1 MSSAFSVDGFRLLA
15 QRRLPKMVFDYLEG
29 GADDEKCLQRN
40 RDAFDQWEFNPR
52 RLVDVARRDLSVKIF
67 DAVQPLPLMVAPM
80 GLNGAFWPKGDLAL
94 AQAARKAGIPFI
106 LSTAANA
113 SIEEVADKAGGDL
126 WFQLYVVHP
135 SLADQLVARALAA
148 GYRTLVLTTDVAVN
162 GKRERD
168 LRSGFGLPFKYTP
181 KVMLD
186 GVLHPR
192 WSLSLLAGGMPQM
205 ANFAN
210 QDANNVE
217 LQAALLSRKM
227 DASFD
232 WDSLKRLRDIWPHRL
247 LVKGILHPDDAARC
261 IELGADGVILSNH
274 GGRQLDSSCSPMS
287 VLQEIAK
294 VLPGQVLV
302 DSGFRRGSDIVK
314 AMALGAGGVLIGR
327 PLLYGLAAA
336 GEEGVSE
343 VLSILKDEM
352 DRTLANMGCASMA
365 ALSLSHI
372 TSSKK

>member
-1 MSSAFSVDGFRLLA
+1 MSLAFSVAGFRSLA

-29 GADDEKCLQRN
+29 GADDEKCLRRN
-40 RDAFDQWEFNPR
+40 EDAFDNWDLIPR
-52 RLVDVARRDLSVKIF
+52 RLVNVAQRDLSVNVFGSI
-67 DAVQPLPLMVAPM
+67 QPLPLMVAPM

-94 AQAARKAGIPFI
+94 ARAARRAGIPFM
-106 LSTAANA
+106 LSTAANV
-113 SIEEVADKAGGDL
+113 SIEDVADNAGGDL

-168 LRSGFGLPFKYTP
+168 LRSGFGLPLKYTP
-181 KVMLD
+181 KVILD
-186 GVLHPR
+186 GMLHPR
-192 WSLSLLAGGMPQM
+192 WSMSLLAGGIPQM

-227 DASFD
+227 DASFN
-232 WDSLKRLRDIWPHRL
+232 WDSLQRLRELWPHRL
-247 LVKGILHPDDAARC
+247 LVKGILHPSDALRC

-287 VLQEIAK
+287 VLGRVAAAH
-294 VLPGQVLV
+294 PGQVLI
-302 DSGFRRGSDIVK
+302 DSGFRRGSDVVK
-314 AMALGAGGVLIGR
+314 AVALGASGVLIGR

-336 GEEGVSE
+336 GEEGASE
-343 VLSILKDEM
+343 VLSILKDEI

-365 ALSLSHI
+365 ALSPDHI
-372 TSSKK
+372 SSTR

>member
-1 MSSAFSVDGFRLLA
+1 MSSAFSVEGFRSLA
-15 QRRLPKMVFDYLEG
+15 KRRLPRMVFDYLEG
-29 GADDEKCLQRN
+29 GAEDEKCLQRN
-40 RDAFDQWEFNPR
+40 RLAFDEWEFRPR
-52 RLVDVARRDLSVKIF
+52 RLADVSTRDLSVNLLGN
-67 DAVQPLPLMVAPM
+67 ALPMPLLVAPT
-80 GLNGAFWPKGDLAL
+80 GLNGAFWPRGDIAL
-94 AQAARKAGIPFI
+94 ATAARKAGIPFM

-113 SIEEVADKAGGDL
+113 SIEQVADKAGGEL

-148 GYRTLVLTTDVAVN
+148 GCRTLVLTTDVAVN

-186 GVLHPR
+186 GMLHPR
-192 WSLSLLAGGMPQM
+192 WSMSLLAGGMPQM

-232 WDSLKRLRDIWPHRL
+232 WEALKRLRQQWPHRL

-287 VLQEIAK
+287 VLKDIA
-294 VLPGQVLV
+294 LAHPGRVLV
-302 DSGFRRGSDIVK
+302 DSGFRRGSDVVK
-314 AMALGAGGVLIGR
+314 AMALGAAGVLIGR

-336 GEEGVSE
+336 GEAGASQ
-343 VLSILKDEM
+343 VLSIFKDEM
-352 DRTLANMGCASMA
+352 DRTLANMGCAAMA
-365 ALSLSHI
+365 GLSLEHI
-372 TSSKK
+372 NSVRG

>member
-15 QRRLPKMVFDYLEG
+15 QRRLPRMVFDYLEG

-40 RDAFDQWEFNPR
+40 RDAFDQWELTPR
-52 RLVDVARRDLSVKIF
+52 RLVDVARRDLSVKVF
-67 DAVQPLPLMVAPM
+67 GTAQPLPLMVAPM

-94 AQAARKAGIPFI
+94 AQAAGKAGIPFI
-106 LSTAANA
+106 LSTAANV

-135 SLADQLVARALAA
+135 SLADQLIARALAA

-186 GVLHPR
+186 GMLHPR
-192 WSLSLLAGGMPQM
+192 WSLGLLAGGMPQM
-205 ANFAN
+205 ANFSN

-227 DASFD
+227 DASFN
-232 WDSLKRLRDIWPHRL
+232 WDSLRRLRDLWPHRL
-247 LVKGILHPDDAARC
+247 LVKGILHPEDAARC
-261 IELGADGVILSNH
+261 MELGADGVILSNH

-287 VLQEIAK
+287 VLQDIASAH
-294 VLPGQVLV
+294 PGQVLV

-336 GEEGVSE
+336 GEEGVSQ

-352 DRTLANMGCASMA
+352 DRTLANMGCASVA
-365 ALSLSHI
+365 SLSPDHVTAI
-372 TSSKK
+372 RG

>member
-1 MSSAFSVDGFRLLA
+1 MNSAFSVEGFRSLA
-15 QRRLPKMVFDYLEG
+15 RRRLPRMVFDYLEG

-40 RDAFDQWEFNPR
+40 RDAFDQWELIPR
-52 RLVDVARRDLSVKIF
+52 RLVDVAQRDLIAEVFGTS
-67 DAVQPLPLMVAPM
+67 QPLPLMVAPM
-80 GLNGAFWPKGDLAL
+80 GLNGAFWPKGDIAL
-94 AQAARKAGIPFI
+94 ARAAAKAGIPFM

-113 SIEEVADKAGGDL
+113 SIEEIADKAGGDL

-135 SLADQLVARALAA
+135 SLADQLVSRALAA
-148 GYRTLVLTTDVAVN
+148 GYKTLVLTTDVAVN

-186 GVLHPR
+186 GALHPR

-227 DASFD
+227 DASFN
-232 WDSLKRLRDIWPHRL
+232 WASLERLRALWPHRL
-247 LVKGILHPDDAARC
+247 IVKGILHPEDAARC
-261 IELGADGVILSNH
+261 MALGADGVVLSNH
-274 GGRQLDSSCSPMS
+274 GGRQLDSCCSPMS
-287 VLQEIAK
+287 TLQQISDDH
-294 VLPGQVLV
+294 PGKVLV
-302 DSGFRRGSDIVK
+302 DSGFRRGSDVIK
-314 AMALGAGGVLIGR
+314 ALALGAAGVLIGR

-336 GEEGVSE
+336 GEEGASE
-343 VLSILKDEM
+343 VIRIIRDEM
-352 DRTLANMGCASMA
+352 DRTLANMGCDSVRE
-365 ALSLSHI
+365 LSPDYLR
-372 TSSKK
+372 KR

>member
-1 MSSAFSVDGFRLLA
+1 MSSAFSVEGFRTLA
-15 QRRLPKMVFDYLEG
+15 KRRLPRMVFDYLEG
-29 GADDEKCLQRN
+29 GAEDEKCLQRN
-40 RDAFDQWEFNPR
+40 RLAFDQWEFSPR
-52 RLVDVARRDLSVKIF
+52 RLADVSTRDLSVNLLGNTLPM
-67 DAVQPLPLMVAPM
+67 PLLVAPM
-80 GLNGAFWPKGDLAL
+80 GLNGAFWPRGDIAL
-94 AQAARKAGIPFI
+94 ATAARKAGIPFL

-113 SIEEVADKAGGDL
+113 SIEQVADKAGGEL

-186 GVLHPR
+186 GMLHPR
-192 WSLSLLAGGMPQM
+192 WAMSLLAGGMPQM

-210 QDANNVE
+210 QDASNVE

-232 WDSLKRLRDIWPHRL
+232 WEALKRLRQQWPHRL

-287 VLQEIAK
+287 VLSEIA
-294 VLPGQVLV
+294 LAHPGRILV
-302 DSGFRRGSDIVK
+302 DSGFRRGSDVVK
-314 AMALGAGGVLIGR
+314 AMALGAAGVLIGR

-336 GEEGVSE
+336 GEAGASQ
-343 VLSILKDEM
+343 VLSIFKDEM

-365 ALSLSHI
+365 GLSLEHI
-372 TSSKK
+372 NSARG

>member
-40 RDAFDQWEFNPR
+40 RDVFDHWEFCPR
-52 RLVDVARRDLSVKIF
+52 RLVDVSQRNLSVKVF
-67 DAVQPLPLMVAPM
+67 DALQPLPLMVAPM

-94 AQAARKAGIPFI
+94 AQAAKKAGIPFI

-186 GVLHPR
+186 GMLHPR
-192 WSLSLLAGGMPQM
+192 WSMRLLAGGMPQM

-210 QDANNVE
+210 QDASNVE

-232 WDSLKRLRDIWPHRL
+232 WDSLKRLRELWPHRL
-247 LVKGILHPDDAARC
+247 LVKGILHPDDATRC
-261 IELGADGVILSNH
+261 MELGADGVILSNH

-287 VLQEIAK
+287 VLQNIASAH
-294 VLPGQVLV
+294 PGQVFV

-336 GEEGVSE
+336 GEEGVSQ

-365 ALSLSHI
+365 TLTPDHV
-372 TSSKK
+372 TSIRG

>member
-1 MSSAFSVDGFRLLA
+1 MSSAFSVEGFRSLA
-15 QRRLPKMVFDYLEG
+15 QRRLPRMVFDYLEG

-40 RDAFDQWEFNPR
+40 RDAFDHWELIPR
-52 RLVDVARRDLSVKIF
+52 RLVDVAQRDLSVNVFGIT
-67 DAVQPLPLMVAPM
+67 QRLPLMVAPM
-80 GLNGAFWPKGDLAL
+80 GLNGAFWPKGDIAL
-94 AQAARKAGIPFI
+94 ARAARKAAIPFI

-113 SIEEVADKAGGDL
+113 SIEEVADKAGGEL

-148 GYRTLVLTTDVAVN
+148 DYRTLVLTTDVAVN

-186 GVLHPR
+186 GMLHPR
-192 WSLSLLAGGMPQM
+192 WSMSLLAGGMPQM

-210 QDANNVE
+210 QDASNVE

-227 DASFD
+227 DAGFN
-232 WDSLKRLRDIWPHRL
+232 WDSLKRLRELWPHRL
-247 LVKGILHPDDAARC
+247 LVKGILHPEDAARC
-261 IELGADGVILSNH
+261 MALGIDGVILSNH

-287 VLQEIAK
+287 VLLQIANAH
-294 VLPGQVLV
+294 PGKVLV
-302 DSGFRRGSDIVK
+302 DSGFRRGSDVVK
-314 AMALGAGGVLIGR
+314 AMALGAAGVLIGR

-336 GEEGVSE
+336 GEDGASQ
-343 VLSILKDEM
+343 VLTIIKDEM

-365 ALSLSHI
+365 SLLPDHV
-372 TSSKK
+372 TSIRR